1 MMFLLIHCATFG
13 NHQQR
18 CTLIHKRYKL
28 FMLFRE
34 CVCVAFF
41 NILFIPFEAQNSPY
55 NLSKNEGHKVH
66 LVCLDLKNK
75 LKHNLKIFN

>member
-1 MMFLLIHCATFG
+1 MFLLIHCATFG

-41 NILFIPFEAQNSPY
+41 NILFIPFEAQRTKTV
-55 NLSKNEGHKVH
+55 LIIF
-66 LVCLDLKNK
+66 LKMK
-75 LKHNLKIFN
+75 GIRFIWCAWI